1 MTESILYSR
10 SNLDLLHSHY
20 PSKILL
26 SALCSTRFLHS
37 GWLELESLPALFEP
51 WELFSYNLVVIAR
64 DVCKRC
70 ESNPWTKN
78 WTQQQPCPRART
90 GRKGTFL
97 SLPQA
102 SVQALLYP
110 WKGLSSPS
118 LLDRLRS
125 SLAIP
130 FVLLHM
136 LKGIYFCS
144 HLYPC

>member
-1 MTESILYSR
+1 MFFPLGF
-10 SNLDLLHSHY
+10 
-20 PSKILL
+20 PGG
-26 SALCSTRFLHS
+26 SAVKN
-37 GWLELESLPALFEP
+37 LPA
-51 WELFSYNLVVIAR
+51 NAGDAR
-64 DVCKRC
+64 DTGSIPKSGRSPGGGNGKPLQYSCL
-70 ESNPWTKN
+70 ENPMDRGAWWTTVYSVTKN